1 MDFPFQVF
9 LCMLFG
15 VVCVVFIVWVFR
27 QDGGFITTEY
37 TVPQL
42 DTDSM
47 PPVQY
52 AQTAAQPGAIEFTNM
67 RLLVYYS
74 RIAVLSACGLTAPN
88 EENFADIHDR
98 AVEKVLDFCKVD
110 GLELTSDVRDAI
122 PSVVDYAISEHRT
135 PLF

>member
-9 LCMLFG
+9 LCLLFG

-27 QDGGFITTEY
+27 QSDGGFITTEY
-37 TVPQL
+37 TVPQM
-42 DTDSM
+42 DVP

-52 AQTAAQPGAIEFTNM
+52 AQSQPGAIEFTNM

-74 RIAVLSACGLTAPN
+74 RIAVLSACGFTAPT

-98 AVEKVLDFCKVD
+98 AVRKVLDFCKVD
-110 GLELTSDVRDAI
+110 GLDITSEVNDAI
-122 PSVVDYAISEHRT
+122 PSVVDYAISEHRA
-135 PLF
+135 PIF

>member
-1 MDFPFQVF
+1 MNFPFQVF
-9 LCMLFG
+9 LCLLFG

-37 TVPQL
+37 TVPPM
-42 DTDSM
+42 DTA
-47 PPVQY
+47 PVQY
-52 AQTAAQPGAIEFTNM
+52 AQAQPGSIEFTNM

-74 RIAVLSACGLTAPN
+74 RIAVLSACGLTAPTD
-88 EENFADIHDR
+88 ENFTDIHDR
-98 AVEKVLDFCKVD
+98 AVQKVLDFCKVD
-110 GLELTSDVRDAI
+110 GLDLTSDVRDAI